1 LENKIPATRH
11 YWHLWDAIEIR
22 EGLLFKKFHRK
33 DGSEIYTQL
42 LVPFEIKNEVLKNM
56 HNSVMSGHL
65 GKKKT
70 KGKLSQRYLGK
81 CSNAL
86 FSETTNII
94 KAKLYMNVHWM
105 VLYKLYGFVLFTCF
119 TL

>member
-1 LENKIPATRH
+1 MENKIPATRH

-33 DGSEIYTQL
+33 DGIEIYTQL

-70 KGKLSQRYLGK
+70 KGKLSQRYYWYEMREDL
-81 CSNAL
+81 SIWI
-86 FSETTNII
+86 S
-94 KAKLYMNVHWM
+94 V
-105 VLYKLYGFVLFTCF
+105 
-119 TL
+119 